1 MLKIYLLIIVLGLAG
16 AIGYGAWWYYTD
28 TQARIRILT
37 ENSAKLEMAKK
48 VQDQTIDTLKADAN
62 KYRKLNK
69 NLSLNLQK
77 SHDYKNKLIGKLR
90 RHDLS
95 RLSQSKPKI
104 VEGKINRGT
113 KLFFQGFESDT
124 ALPAVK

>member
-1 MLKIYLLIIVLGLAG
+1 MLKIYLALIILGVLSAAG
-16 AIGYGAWWYYTD
+16 AAGFYYYKD
-28 TQARIRILT
+28 SQERIRILT
-37 ENSAKLEMAKK
+37 QNTAKLELAKTI
-48 VQDQTIDTLKADAN
+48 QDQTIDTLKADAN

-69 NLSLNLQK
+69 SLSLNLQK

-113 KLFFQGFESDT
+113 KLLFQGFESDT
-124 ALPAVK
+124 ALPVSK